1 MEGARRKEAININS
15 SLTALKSVIQA
26 LGSRAK
32 HVPFRDSILT
42 WVLKDCIGGNSKV
55 AILAHIRPC
64 AAHAYES
71 TSTLRFVS
79 MVKTVKTRVTKN
91 ERFKSEEELA
101 GEMAACEAEDEARQ
115 RASGQPEVHVF
126 APLPAQ
132 TADSGTQVS
141 PSRNSTSSSTRT
153 NNVEGV
159 LLHLK
164 SDLFELKALF
174 GQGVLDK
181 EEYQHAKR
189 RILDLW
195 MPAKPEDC
203 ADEIPHQ
210 LLLRTFELCQ
220 ITGTYDNT
228 GDSAAACTGDAE
240 NIDPNLSQRV
250 APRDRAVPMT
260 IKGPGAD
267 NENDIMVRI
276 CAPLSTVAK
285 TLEACLPDP
294 GTLNLYHCGQ
304 LLDPRASV
312 ASLNLPDHCV
322 LEARLGP
329 CTPPATSPDTRMQR
343 SCTMQART
351 GDEGTEQACASSSTP
366 FKDFGTT

>member
-1 MEGARRKEAININS
+1 MLNRTGIITIVDLCGSERIKNSQVTGARAKEAININS

-26 LGSRAK
+26 ICSRAK

-71 TSTLRFVS
+71 ISTLRFVS

-101 GEMAACEAEDEARQ
+101 EMAALEAEEEARQ
-115 RASGQPEVHVF
+115 RAIGRPEVHVV

-164 SDLFELKALF
+164 SDILELKALF
-174 GQGVLDK
+174 DQGVLD
-181 EEYQHAKR
+181 EGEYQLKKR
-189 RILDLW
+189 RIFDLW

-203 ADEIPHQ
+203 ADEIPHL
-210 LLLRTFELCQ
+210 LLLRTLELCL
-220 ITGTYDNT
+220 ITGASDNT
-228 GDSAAACTGDAE
+228 CDSVAACTGDAE

-267 NENDIMVRI
+267 SENDIMVRI

-294 GTLNLYHCGQ
+294 GTLNLYYLGQ
-304 LLDPRASV
+304 PLDPRASV

-329 CTPPATSPDTRMQR
+329 STPFATSPGSVCIAGR
-343 SCTMQART
+343 
-351 GDEGTEQACASSSTP
+351 
-366 FKDFGTT
+366 